1 MNQRTP
7 KSNINI
13 VSRDRSRPLF
23 VAIVGGSGSGKT
35 WLAKKLFEALTP
47 NAARLSLDDFYNDH
61 SHLQPERRAKV
72 NFDHPAAIDWT
83 VMERA
88 LKDLRAWR
96 PARLPTYDFK
106 THCRS
111 ENENTLAPK
120 PVLLVDG
127 LWLLRRRSMRK
138 VFGLKIY
145 IDCPVRTRRT
155 RRLSRDMRSRG
166 RARAAILEQLRETV
180 EPMHERFVA
189 PQAKWADIVL
199 RHDFGEREVRRLTEQ
214 LREQLIASQRAH
226 KENAE

>member
-1 MNQRTP
+1 MNQRTS
-7 KSNINI
+7 KSNL

-35 WLAKKLFEALTP
+35 WLAKKLFAALNP
-47 NAARLSLDDFYNDH
+47 HAARLSLDDFYNDH
-61 SHLQPERRAKV
+61 SHLQPEHRATV
-72 NFDHPAAIDWT
+72 NFDHPAAIDWP

-88 LKDLRAWR
+88 LKDLRAGR

-106 THCRS
+106 THCRC
-111 ENENTLAPK
+111 ENENILAPK

-138 VFGLKIY
+138 AFALKIY
-145 IDCPVRTRRT
+145 IDCPVRTRRN

-166 RARAAILEQLRETV
+166 RSRAAIVEQLRETV

-189 PQAKWADIVL
+189 PQVKWADVVL
-199 RHDFGEREVRRLTEQ
+199 RHDFGEREIRRLTQQ
-214 LREQLIASQRAH
+214 LREQLPASLSAH
-226 KENAE
+226 KENGK